1 MQEALN
7 GYTEQRVDK
16 ASPED
21 FIHLFLN
28 NSERLVEFL
37 EHLVKSDTRLLFFMK
52 KMRVFFI
59 VKLTF
64 YFFHISY
71 RWSTLIY
78 NTLVEHYLHVWS
90 ALDNDVAKLQYEQKI
105 VRLLQNSEARYDK
118 DQILILCHQHNFRKG
133 LLFLY
138 EESKL

>member
-52 KMRVFFI
+52 KRMRVFFI

-64 YFFHISY
+64 YFFSY
-71 RWSTLIY
+71 
-78 NTLVEHYLHVWS
+78 
-90 ALDNDVAKLQYEQKI
+90 
-105 VRLLQNSEARYDK
+105 
-118 DQILILCHQHNFRKG
+118 
-133 LLFLY
+133 FL
-138 EESKL
+138 